1 LTSASK
7 VPVSGIAYYVSP
19 PRSVSEILYD
29 PVHAILYFAFILFS
43 CALFSKT
50 WIEVSGSSS
59 KDVARNLKEQNMTIK
74 GYRDTSVVKVL
85 NRYIPIAAAFGGM
98 CIGALTVLADFLG
111 KFSLYT
117 LKSSLV

>member
-1 LTSASK
+1 M
-7 VPVSGIAYYVSP
+7 SGLAYFVSP

-29 PVHAILYFAFILFS
+29 PIHAVIYFAFILFS

-59 KDVARNLKEQNMTIK
+59 KDVAKNLKDQNMTIK
-74 GYRDTSVVKVL
+74 GYRDASVIKVL

-111 KFSLYT
+111 RASIIYP
-117 LKSSLV
+117 SSLPG